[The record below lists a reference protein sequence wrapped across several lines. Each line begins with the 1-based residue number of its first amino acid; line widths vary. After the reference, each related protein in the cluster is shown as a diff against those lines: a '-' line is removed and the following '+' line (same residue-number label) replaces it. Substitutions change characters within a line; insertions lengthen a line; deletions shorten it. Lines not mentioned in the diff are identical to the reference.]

1 MADGTIALDEP
12 STVDKLLDTETLT
25 VGVNTVERERVRIAG
40 AGAADLAPV
49 DGTAGLKVNLGADN
63 DVTVTGTVAVDGASS
78 TTLPVKVADSTATGT
93 MDAVNET
100 VVFPMENVGIPVIRF
115 GGTWANAAT
124 TILFEYDCG
133 DGNWIPMQC
142 FQFSNDSTPV
152 LRFVTGVAGSYAQ
165 RTDGYYKPLAVS
177 GVKQLRVRMSVRG
190 GVDAVTATFYG
201 NYAQPDSI
209 FASCYGDIMHDAAE
223 EYNVAGAK
231 VVCPP
236 VKIGGRAFFTGTPSA
251 NTTLPTP
258 VSATGDRCELSMS
271 PYGEAR
277 VVQSDR
283 HVDGTITGNGQT
295 VEIRCEGINALYLDI
310 RGTYTATWNLEA
322 TADGIN
328 YFTVLGYNM
337 DITTGLTGTLDYML
351 SRTGNGTWAVQMH
364 SGVYAVRVRC
374 SAYTSG
380 TITVDFHG
388 SAASSPILTAFVSGD
403 TAHDSSDRS
412 TYPNKIGGKAVTGG
426 LPAAVTN
433 ADRVN
438 ALFDVYGRQVI
449 RQQDTWKVQHQ
460 PAAATQATISQA
472 AAGAGI
478 KNVCTSITC
487 TLSSS
492 AAPTAGRV
500 VFNLRDGASGA
511 GTILW
516 SGALSLQ
523 AVAGVCAP
531 PIQISGLWIEGTANT
546 AMTLESA
553 AAPAANIFATVAM
566 TGTITQ

>member
-1 MADGTIALDEP
+1 MADNLTTQTATLATIPTASAIATDDVGGVHYQKVKLD
-12 STVDKLLDTETLT
+12 
-25 VGVNTVERERVRIAG
+25 
-40 AGAADLAPV
+40 
-49 DGTAGLKVNLGADN
+49 LGADGAASPITGGKVPVVVN
-63 DVTVTGTVAVDGASS
+63 DTSSSGTLSVDE
-78 TTLPVKVADSTATGT
+78 D
-93 MDAVNET
+93 T
-100 VVFPMENVGIPVIRF
+100 VVFNMENVGIPIIRL
-115 GGTWANAAT
+115 GGTFANAAT
-124 TILFEYDCG
+124 RVIFEYDCG
-133 DGNWIPMQC
+133 DNNWILMQC
-142 FQFSNDSTPV
+142 FQFHNSTFSQGGDGAIASDDTFTNPV
-152 LRFVTGVAGSYAQ
+152 LRFTTTVLGSE
-165 RTDGYYKPLAVS
+165 TFNTLGYYKPLGVS
-177 GVKQLRVRMSVRG
+177 GSKRLRVRLTSVAG
-190 GVDAVTATFYG
+190 GDSITVQFYG
-201 NYAQPDSI
+201 GYAQPDSL
-209 FASCYGDIMHDAAE
+209 FASCYGDIVHDAAE

-231 VVCPP
+231 IVCPP

-412 TYPNKIGGKAVTGG
+412 TYPNKIGGKAESTRPTTVADGDR
-426 LPAAVTN
+426 TN
-433 ADRVN
+433 AW
-438 ALFDVYGRQVI
+438 FDTIGRQIVQLGSGEDNFTAPANFTSNQTDTSLIAAPGANLRIVI
-449 RQQDTWKVQHQ
+449 WDISIS
-460 PAAATQATISQA
+460 AATAGTVLLESGTTTKLWFWTFAANGGWQFSSSKGFRLAANTSLTITST
-472 AAGAGI
+472 GVI
-478 KNVCTSITC
+478 NPLSIT
-487 TLSSS
+487 
-492 AAPTAGRV
+492 V
-500 VFNLRDGASGA
+500 NY
-511 GTILW
+511 TIEQ
-516 SGALSLQ
+516 SLG
-523 AVAGVCAP
+523 VAGVA
-531 PIQISGLWIEGTANT
+531 
-546 AMTLESA
+546 
-553 AAPAANIFATVAM
+553 
-566 TGTITQ
+566 